1 MKNEDDLYTTRDLY
15 LAATLMTL
23 GFKLSGVDFQV
34 EGARSNPVG
43 YFNFENSEDLRDAE
57 QKFWRGTIAIDPRI
71 FITNMKGLKSQV
83 NSVYKAP
90 TSKYNK

>member
-1 MKNEDDLYTTRDLY
+1 MTKENKLYTTRDLY

-34 EGARSNPVG
+34 EGVRSSPVG

-57 QKFWRGTIAIDPRI
+57 QSFWRGSIAIDPRL

-83 NSVYKAP
+83 NSVYKSP
-90 TSKYNK
+90 TSKFNS